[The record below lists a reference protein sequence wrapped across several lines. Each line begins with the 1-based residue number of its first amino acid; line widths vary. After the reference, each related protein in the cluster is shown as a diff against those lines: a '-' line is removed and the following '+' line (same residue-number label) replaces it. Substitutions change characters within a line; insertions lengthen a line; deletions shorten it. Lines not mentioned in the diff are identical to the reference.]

1 MKQDCTDIIIES
13 GASIGGH
20 LVAST
25 IERNKFAD
33 QLSSNF
39 GIVTFESGVCNIA
52 IFGDREFILPNYT
65 LGFLVPSES
74 SREQV
79 LLQSRHL
86 RGLGTVMS
94 TTLGGL

>member
-1 MKQDCTDIIIES
+1 MEDCSDVIIES

-25 IERNKFAD
+25 IASIKFAD

-39 GIVTFESGVCNIA
+39 SNVTFEYRCYSNVA

-65 LGFLVPSES
+65 LGFQVPS
-74 SREQV
+74 
-79 LLQSRHL
+79 
-86 RGLGTVMS
+86 
-94 TTLGGL
+94 